1 MCISHLASAYCRSR
15 LYTYSINH
23 KFVLPGVGMLVGPL
37 PPSANNGTKM
47 CRLLRREANYQA
59 DYIKDCLKL
68 ACFREAPPGGGD
80 KRLRNALRSASFA
93 TNFLWQKIFA
103 QIPRKP
109 RAVPAHQEVHVLDTS
124 EIPPQAQKAL
134 SLGPKFCVQPKLDRV
149 ELLSV
154 VRTAAARVNAED
166 VDRCVSEGVDVL
178 RSMPKT
184 KRAVHTKEVVSSLRD
199 ADMKLLLSDKEGGF
213 AVMSSE
219 TYAQKAREA
228 IAANFRHVSDVD
240 PLKVRKTALKRCEDM
255 GLDRVAASV
264 KKSQQARL
272 TVFFSAKTHKPECPF
287 RVIVS
292 ERGTWQHSVG
302 LFLQRFLGMLPIH
315 DPFRVRKAQDV
326 STFLEMEQ
334 PRAIPLV
341 ADLPVGQNFKDHL
354 TVNGIAATAQEDI
367 ITDYYDL
374 SIIPE
379 YAFARTGPLALAF
392 GVECVAF
399 VSTPGED
406 ADYPNIQL
414 LLSTLNPTTNEAE
427 YLALQIGLSQ
437 EMFDGYYR
445 KNSDK
450 YVFQVVPI
458 LLHPDSTG
466 SIRLRSTD
474 PNDYPII
481 DPKLLSSDEDLDGMV
496 AGSKMAVQLL
506 TTQAMRRANV
516 TLWDA
521 PVPGCESAG
530 PVWSDDYLRCFVR
543 QMSQSGWHPC
553 CTAPMGT
560 HREAVLDARLR

>member
-1 MCISHLASAYCRSR
+1 
-15 LYTYSINH
+15 
-23 KFVLPGVGMLVGPL
+23 
-37 PPSANNGTKM
+37 M

-228 IAANFRHVSDVD
+228 IAADFRHVSDVD
-240 PLKVRKTALKRCEDM
+240 PLKVRKTALNRCEDM

-302 LFLQRFLGMLPIH
+302 LFLQRFLSMLPIH

-326 STFLEMEQ
+326 STLLEMEQ
-334 PRAIPLV
+334 PRAAIQQDGLHTRQQRQWQSQEVKNSPVQGTLSTSGSKRSYQQQRRTLCGLLCIPGETR
-341 ADLPVGQNFKDHL
+341 GQFYFSSCQVDDE
-354 TVNGIAATAQEDI
+354 VP
-367 ITDYYDL
+367 YDL
-374 SIIPE
+374 LGCITTPQ
-379 YAFARTGPLALAF
+379 L
-392 GVECVAF
+392 CDWVAKK
-399 VSTPGED
+399 SGQTTED
-406 ADYPNIQL
+406 
-414 LLSTLNPTTNEAE
+414 
-427 YLALQIGLSQ
+427 
-437 EMFDGYYR
+437 
-445 KNSDK
+445 
-450 YVFQVVPI
+450 
-458 LLHPDSTG
+458 
-466 SIRLRSTD
+466 
-474 PNDYPII
+474 
-481 DPKLLSSDEDLDGMV
+481 
-496 AGSKMAVQLL
+496 L
-506 TTQAMRRANV
+506 TTQSSLKLRMKLSEFQEYFMEPTMRASGNTNTTPSINV
-516 TLWDA
+516 TTMNRMDLCLLLVLQEQQRQA
-521 PVPGCESAG
+521 ERPQLLMENLIAF
-530 PVWSDDYLRCFVR
+530 RC
-543 QMSQSGWHPC
+543 
-553 CTAPMGT
+553 A
-560 HREAVLDARLR
+560 